1 MAILQD
7 TVDIKITKYNID
19 HYLSKGY
26 DAVDSKTITVN
37 VNDLSHGSGV
47 KVLVECDYC
56 HKSFMKSYRD
66 YLRTQG
72 HVCCLDCRKYKF
84 AETNMERY
92 GVECSLRDPDIHEK
106 SKNTLMKK
114 YGVEYPL
121 LSKTIQEKCTK
132 TFQEKYNANS
142 YRLTRQ
148 DISNIVKRQS
158 KGYGVCS
165 KEQSDLCDIIGG
177 NLNIRLGKYIVDI
190 LFPEDNIAC
199 EYNGGGHT
207 LSVIHGSLTM
217 DELKERDFKK
227 YKFLIDNGFK
237 CFVIENSKSGLPSKE
252 KILDVKER
260 GFSVLT
266 EQNDIC
272 VYIYD
277 IVNNSE
283 SLLKSSDL

>member
-1 MAILQD
+1 M
-7 TVDIKITKYNID
+7 V
-19 HYLSKGY
+19 
-26 DAVDSKTITVN
+26 
-37 VNDLSHGSGV
+37 
-47 KVLVECDYC
+47 
-56 HKSFMKSYRD
+56 
-66 YLRTQG
+66 
-72 HVCCLDCRKYKF
+72 
-84 AETNMERY
+84 
-92 GVECSLRDPDIHEK
+92 
-106 SKNTLMKK
+106 
-114 YGVEYPL
+114 
-121 LSKTIQEKCTK
+121 
-132 TFQEKYNANS
+132 
-142 YRLTRQ
+142 
-148 DISNIVKRQS
+148 
-158 KGYGVCS
+158 
-165 KEQSDLCDIIGG
+165 
-177 NLNIRLGKYIVDI
+177 
-190 LFPEDNIAC
+190 
-199 EYNGGGHT
+199 GGHT